1 MTRSS
6 VKDEIHDE
14 QKTPTQGDELRKLK
28 SNWSS
33 KHPRC
38 ATTGAI
44 RYNKSGYKLYLNGKL
59 LANRGPGTEKVVKS
73 ALFDKDQQPRMRL
86 TVVLHYIASL
96 LSTSAIS

>member
-1 MTRSS
+1 MFCFFVPVQDRSSSLLNSTSSKSAIKSKSTSVLTRSS
-6 VKDEIHDE
+6 AKDEIHDE

-44 RYNKSGYKLYLNGKL
+44 RH
-59 LANRGPGTEKVVKS
+59 V
-73 ALFDKDQQPRMRL
+73 
-86 TVVLHYIASL
+86 
-96 LSTSAIS
+96 